1 MRETDY
7 RYMKVEMIRKSKD
20 YSYHTRLN
28 LTYFFKERKVEG
40 QAIFMVLQSY
50 QLTSEI
56 TDH

>member
-7 RYMKVEMIRKSKD
+7 RYMKVEMIRKNKD

-40 QAIFMVLQSY
+40 QATFMVLQSY
-50 QLTSEI
+50 
-56 TDH
+56 